1 MENTFEHA
9 DLFQEELDGAANLI
23 DSVVDLGAPLLEDEP
38 PEEREAVAVKEPEY
52 EVPDTPTTPE
62 LSGKTRTVRGK
73 EYPVEYFY
81 EKDGKYFWKPE
92 HKPGSNFIYGSG
104 EDDADLIA
112 DLSFGANEIARNLS
126 FAGAGIMDF
135 GVDLATTVANRLG
148 LNAEGLNKQWDA
160 LTKQIDPSPERQK
173 LRKFASVVI
182 PTMLGTRQA
191 TMGIQATALPGAVKG
206 VATVGSAAAID
217 AAVIGISDEGL
228 EDNGAR
234 MLADTFPTVFG
245 TNGAYPIPDSWK
257 TLDSDSPAV
266 RKQKNMQESIGMS
279 LIGDF
284 LGFTMGSGK
293 KVLDWFIPKSDSA
306 VAYKAAAVGGS
317 DPETV
322 SRIAEIDQALAT
334 KPSRANAKVLQEE
347 KDRLLKQLEETG
359 ESEVTTKSRLERHV
373 EQAEESRRSQ
383 MDEVAILKLEAD
395 PQGFGYIPEVTPGL
409 AQPNQLARQSI
420 PPGNIARNMGD
431 TTAIKNGDVVGDP
444 APMLSEPMLKEGLV
458 LGKSRN
464 SVAGLAESA
473 RRIGD
478 FDAVVDGFRYT
489 SKNMRDAA
497 WNIYNDI
504 VRAGS
509 VDDVKKLFASD
520 RDVKT
525 LIDGTK
531 VTYLNEVQQ
540 AQATQ
545 AITDLVDLYLGR
557 EVTESSARIMDT
569 LGREI
574 ASMSE
579 ASVTYRDLVDDNR
592 IQEMIADKLEY
603 LMAEVGLNKYISG
616 WQLQN
621 KNIFQRIAKSNN
633 PGELTDLINDEF
645 QQALNARHAS
655 VKRFRQN
662 LDQLKE
668 KNPEAAKAFYEAFSR
683 TNGDVDTI
691 EKLYKWADSQVSV
704 LGMIKSPTKGQM
716 NLFARGLWGVGM
728 NNVLSG
734 LSALNAA
741 KGNISNIIIKPITSL
756 LGHGIEA
763 AIQRDIEPLKK
774 AFYYHGAVFETQ
786 KRALQ
791 DGLTRVKATHRDY
804 DFMMSQ
810 IREDYVIEDVKDW
823 EILDAIAATRQNDH
837 GFQFQYNWATANRD
851 VSRMKWLRTGMTG
864 MSGVDAYTDTMV
876 ATHMSRLRAYDDVFT
891 EHGKVTPELLAE
903 AERANY
909 SRMFNAD
916 GVLTDA
922 AAKNAS
928 GEIALNL
935 DDATSSYINAA
946 VTAVP
951 AFKPFFL
958 FPKTSANDIKNSLSY
973 TPIAMIPGM
982 NKYSKVL
989 YAGDDINKIKSA
1001 LAEHGIKN
1009 FDATPNAMAIYKNL
1023 QAEYRGRLA
1032 LSSIASIT
1040 AFNYAMGGNIR
1051 GNGPMNASERKKLR
1065 DNYGWEPKTIKI
1077 GNKWVSYKGIP
1088 MLDTMLS
1095 VVGDLA
1101 YYSNDVG
1108 SSISEDIVQKLSWTV
1123 AATWLNNT
1131 PLAGMEPLL
1140 AAMNGDES
1148 AWARTGAQLTRTFI
1162 PASGALGVVS
1172 NAITSTQKDIYK
1184 DMIGY
1189 VANRL
1194 PGASSLLPERI
1205 DVWTGNEL
1213 NDIDNIGLRILNAL
1227 SPIKVSG
1234 TAEPWRQWLLGT
1246 GFDGVGL
1253 LRFSSDG
1260 GREYTAEERELIGRY
1275 MGEMQLWKEVD
1286 RMSKV
1291 DRYNDEIEEMRQYR
1305 RSGATYEE
1313 VKIKEEKLPVYRRL
1327 NQLVETAKK
1336 YAEQRIQTERPEIW
1350 AGIAGQKEVDRLT
1363 SMGDVTGAQNVAEY
1377 TDQRV
1382 EEIRR
1387 LANP

>member
-9 DLFQEELDGAANLI
+9 DLFQEQLDGAANFLDLDI
-23 DSVVDLGAPLLEDEP
+23 DLGAPLLEEEP
-38 PEEREAVAVKEPEY
+38 TKEREAVAVKEPEY
-52 EVPDTPTTPE
+52 EVPDPPKPTE
-62 LSGKTRTVRGK
+62 LSGKMVEVRGK
-73 EYPVEYFY
+73 EYPVEYFN
-81 EKDGKYFWKPE
+81 EVDGKLFWKPE
-92 HKPGSNFIYGSG
+92 HKPGSGFIYGSG
-104 EDDADLIA
+104 EDDASLME
-112 DLSFGANEIARNLS
+112 DLSFYGNELARNLS

-135 GVDLATTVANRLG
+135 GVDLATTIGNRLG
-148 LNAEGLNKQWDA
+148 LNVESVNKQWDQ
-160 LTKQIDPSPERQK
+160 LTKDPSPERQK

-182 PTMLGTRQA
+182 PTMMGTRQA

-234 MLADTFPTVFG
+234 MLADTFPAVFG

-257 TLDSDSPAV
+257 TLDSDSPAI

-279 LIGDF
+279 VIGDF
-284 LGFTMGSGK
+284 LGFTMGAGK
-293 KVLDWFIPKSDSA
+293 KVLDWFIPKDDA
-306 VAYKAAAVGGS
+306 AAAYKKSITSKADA
-317 DPETV
+317 ETV
-322 SRIAEIDQALAT
+322 SRIAEIEQALAT
-334 KPSRANAKVLQEE
+334 KPSQANTKVLQEE
-347 KDRLLKQLEETG
+347 KARLLKQLEETG
-359 ESEVTTKSRLERHV
+359 QSEVTTKSKLERTV

-383 MDEVAILKLEAD
+383 MDEVAILKLEAE

-420 PPGNIARNMGD
+420 PPANIARNMAD

-444 APMLSEPMLKEGLV
+444 APMLSEPMLKKGLV

-464 SVAGLAESA
+464 AVAGIAESA
-473 RRIGD
+473 REVSN

-504 VRAGS
+504 IRAGS
-509 VDDVKKLFASD
+509 VDDVKRLFASD

-545 AITDLVDLYLGR
+545 AINDLVDLYLGR

-574 ASMSE
+574 ASISE
-579 ASVTYRDLVDDNR
+579 ASVTYRDLADDDR

-621 KNIFQRIAKSNN
+621 KNIFQRIAKSKD
-633 PGELTDLINDEF
+633 PGELTNLINDEF
-645 QQALNARHAS
+645 QRALNSRHAS
-655 VKRFRQN
+655 VKRFRKN
-662 LDQLKE
+662 LDQIK
-668 KNPEAAKAFYEAFSR
+668 KSNPEMARTFYDAFSR

-691 EKLYKWADSQVSV
+691 EKLYKWADSQISV
-704 LGMIKSPTKGQM
+704 MGMIKSPTKGQM

-741 KGNISNIIIKPITSL
+741 KGTVSNLILKPITSI

-791 DGLTRVKATHRDY
+791 DGLQRIKTTHQDY

-810 IREDYVIEDVKDW
+810 IRKDYVIEDVKEWDML
-823 EILDAIAATRQNDH
+823 ETIAAARQNDR
-837 GFQFQYNWATANRD
+837 GFQFQYNWAKTNRD
-851 VSRMKWLRTGMTG
+851 VSRMKWMRTGMTG
-864 MSGVDAYTDTMV
+864 MSGVDAYGDTV
-876 ATHMSRLRAYDDVFT
+876 IATHMSRLRAYDDVFT
-891 EHGKVTPELLAE
+891 KHGKVTPELLAE

-916 GVLTDA
+916 GVLTDE

-935 DDATSSYINAA
+935 DDAVSSYINSA

-951 AFKPFFL
+951 AFKPFFM

-973 TPIAMIPGM
+973 TPIALIPGM

-989 YAGDDINKIKSA
+989 LAGNDINKIKAA

-1032 LSSIASIT
+1032 LSSIASIS
-1040 AFNYAMGGNIR
+1040 AYNYAMGGNIR
-1051 GNGPMNASERKKLR
+1051 GNGPLNASERKKLR

-1077 GNKWVSYKGIP
+1077 GDKWVSYKGIP
-1088 MLDTMLS
+1088 LLDTMLS
-1095 VVGDLA
+1095 IVGDLA
-1101 YYSNDVG
+1101 YYSNDIG
-1108 SSISEDIVQKLSWTV
+1108 SSISEDIVQKVSWTV

-1148 AWARTGAQLTRTFI
+1148 AWARTGAQLARTFI

-1189 VANRL
+1189 VSNRL

-1205 DVWTGNEL
+1205 DVWTGGEI

-1286 RMSKV
+1286 RMSGIQ
-1291 DRYNDEIEEMRQYR
+1291 RYNDEIEEMRQYR

-1363 SMGDVTGAQNVAEY
+1363 GLGDIEGAQRTAEY
-1377 TDQRV
+1377 TDTRV

>member
-23 DSVVDLGAPLLEDEP
+23 DSVVDLEAPILEEEP

-52 EVPDTPTTPE
+52 EVPDTPATPE
-62 LSGKTRTVRGK
+62 LSGETRTVRGK

-92 HKPGSNFIYGSG
+92 HKPGSGFIYGSG

-112 DLSFGANEIARNLS
+112 DLSFAGNEIARNLS

-135 GVDLATTVANRLG
+135 GVDLATTVGNRLG
-148 LNAEGLNKQWDA
+148 LNVEGLNKQWDA
-160 LTKQIDPSPERQK
+160 LTKQVDPSPERQK

-182 PTMLGTRQA
+182 PTMMGTRQA

-217 AAVIGISDEGL
+217 AAVIGVSDEGL

-266 RKQKNMQESIGMS
+266 RKQKNMQESIGLS
-279 LIGDF
+279 LVGDF
-284 LGFTMGSGK
+284 LGFTMGAGK

-306 VAYKAAAVGGS
+306 TAYKAAAVAGS
-317 DPETV
+317 DAETV
-322 SRIAEIDQALAT
+322 SRIAEIEQALAT
-334 KPSRANAKVLQEE
+334 KPSQANAKVLQEE
-347 KDRLLKQLEETG
+347 RDRLLKQLEETG
-359 ESEVTTKSRLERHV
+359 ESEVTTKSRLERTV

-420 PPGNIARNMGD
+420 PPGNVARNMGD

-444 APMLSEPMLKEGLV
+444 APVLPEPVLKNGLV

-464 SVAGLAESA
+464 AVAGLAESSRA
-473 RRIGD
+473 IGD
-478 FDAVVDGFRYT
+478 FDANVDGFRYT
-489 SKNMRDAA
+489 RANMRDAA

-504 VRAGS
+504 IRAGS
-509 VDDVKKLFASD
+509 VDDVKKLFAAD

-531 VTYLNEVQQ
+531 VKYLNEVQQ
-540 AQATQ
+540 AQASQ

-655 VKRFRQN
+655 VKRFRKN

-668 KNPEAAKAFYEAFSR
+668 KHPETAKAFYDAFSR

-741 KGNISNIIIKPITSL
+741 KGNVSNLIIKPITSI

-791 DGLTRVKATHRDY
+791 DGLTRVKATHQDY

-823 EILDAIAATRQNDH
+823 EILDAIASARQNDR

-851 VSRMKWLRTGMTG
+851 VSRMKWMRTGMTG

-891 EHGKVTPELLAE
+891 KHGTVTPELLAE

-928 GEIALNL
+928 GEISLNL

-951 AFKPFFL
+951 AFKPFFM
-958 FPKTSANDIKNSLSY
+958 FPKTSANDIKASLSY
-973 TPIAMIPGM
+973 TPIAIR
-982 NKYSKVL
+982 YLVKV
-989 YAGDDINKIKSA
+989 
-1001 LAEHGIKN
+1001 
-1009 FDATPNAMAIYKNL
+1009 
-1023 QAEYRGRLA
+1023 
-1032 LSSIASIT
+1032 
-1040 AFNYAMGGNIR
+1040 MG
-1051 GNGPMNASERKKLR
+1051 
-1065 DNYGWEPKTIKI
+1065 
-1077 GNKWVSYKGIP
+1077 
-1088 MLDTMLS
+1088 
-1095 VVGDLA
+1095 
-1101 YYSNDVG
+1101 
-1108 SSISEDIVQKLSWTV
+1108 
-1123 AATWLNNT
+1123 
-1131 PLAGMEPLL
+1131 
-1140 AAMNGDES
+1140 
-1148 AWARTGAQLTRTFI
+1148 
-1162 PASGALGVVS
+1162 
-1172 NAITSTQKDIYK
+1172 
-1184 DMIGY
+1184 
-1189 VANRL
+1189 
-1194 PGASSLLPERI
+1194 
-1205 DVWTGNEL
+1205 
-1213 NDIDNIGLRILNAL
+1213 GLRISKLPNLFDTLIGVFCNILCAGNITHTGKSINLFLTSNASPDLRTFSLDALL
-1227 SPIKVSG
+1227 SILLSCFNKLVKPPVNRELFFFNLDFFVGSTG
-1234 TAEPWRQWLLGT
+1234 TAILTHFFNLVIVTLNTTHAVNLFPQLHFTHVPTDEFTFFSCVFTTTVRTETKQSNTVKTSLKQPLPP
-1246 GFDGVGL
+1246 GFC
-1253 LRFSSDG
+1253 
-1260 GREYTAEERELIGRY
+1260 
-1275 MGEMQLWKEVD
+1275 
-1286 RMSKV
+1286 
-1291 DRYNDEIEEMRQYR
+1291 
-1305 RSGATYEE
+1305 RSTDFN
-1313 VKIKEEKLPVYRRL
+1313 R
-1327 NQLVETAKK
+1327 T
-1336 YAEQRIQTERPEIW
+1336 QRIQNAKTNVVNVVDLATSPNVNTLRQQARCTRQTVRHVTNHVFVDVFLSRSNSITNYTKSTRGRDKGTGKLCASTRPSRLITVHSCKQRLHTSQGCVVQPGSCNSPRQFLYNVF
-1350 AGIAGQKEVDRLT
+1350 ANRGSNIIRVISQIAYNTKHSIQHRDAFIAYPLIADLNSLRFPTIVVTQLLT
-1363 SMGDVTGAQNVAEY
+1363 FRSIHRTITTDVTAHRIVKCGDTSN
-1377 TDQRV
+1377 TRQR
-1382 EEIRR
+1382 
-1387 LANP
+1387 

>member
-9 DLFQEELDGAANLI
+9 DLFQEELEDTGTTLDLLI
-23 DSVVDLGAPLLEDEP
+23 DLGAPIVEEEP
-38 PEEREAVAVKEPEY
+38 EQREVVAQEEPEY
-52 EVPDTPTTPE
+52 DPTPASKPVTE
-62 LSGKTRTVRGK
+62 FSGKTRTVRGK

-81 EKDGKYFWKPE
+81 EKNGKYFWKPE
-92 HKPGSNFIYGSG
+92 HKPGSGFIYGSG
-104 EDDADLIA
+104 EDDADLFE
-112 DLSFGANEIARNLS
+112 DLSFAGNEIARNLS
-126 FAGAGIMDF
+126 IGGMALMDF
-135 GVDLATTVANRLG
+135 GVDLATTVGNRLG
-148 LNAEGLNKQWDA
+148 LNLESLNKQWDE
-160 LTKQIDPSPERQK
+160 LTKDPSPERQK
-173 LRKFASVVI
+173 LRKFASVVL
-182 PTMLGTRQA
+182 PTMIGTGAA
-191 TMGIQATALPGAVKG
+191 TRGIQATSLPGAVKG
-206 VATVGSAAAID
+206 AATISSAAAID

-257 TLDSDSPAV
+257 TLDKDSPAI

-279 LIGDF
+279 LVGDF
-284 LGFTMGSGK
+284 LGFVVGGRKM
-293 KVLDWFIPKSDSA
+293 VLDWFKPKDETA
-306 VAYKAAAVGGS
+306 AAYKKSIVDKADA
-317 DPETV
+317 ETV
-322 SRIAEIDQALAT
+322 SRLVEIEQALAT
-334 KPSRANAKVLQEE
+334 KPSKANTKVLTEE
-347 KDRLLKQLEETG
+347 RDRLRKQLEETG
-359 ESEVTTKSRLERHV
+359 RSEVTTKPTVVAHV
-373 EQAEESRRSQ
+373 EKAEESRRIQ
-383 MDEVAILKLEAD
+383 IDEEAILKLEAG
-395 PQGFGYIPEVTPGL
+395 PEGFDYIPEVTPGL
-409 AQPNQLARQSI
+409 AKPNQLARQSI
-420 PPGNIARNMGD
+420 PEANVARNMAD
-431 TTAIKNGDVVGDP
+431 TTAIKNGDVEGDP
-444 APMLSEPMLKEGLV
+444 APLLSGPMTKNGLV
-458 LGKSRN
+458 LGKSRKTLEPI
-464 SVAGLAESA
+464 VESA
-473 RRIGD
+473 RKSGN
-478 FDAVVDGFRYT
+478 FDATVDGFRYT
-489 SKNMRDAA
+489 SQNMRDAA

-504 VRAGS
+504 IRAGS

-531 VTYLNEVQQ
+531 VKYLNEVQQ

-545 AITDLVDLYLGR
+545 AIMDLVDMYLGR
-557 EVTESSARIMDT
+557 EVTETSARVMDT

-579 ASVTYRDLVDDNR
+579 ASVQYKELVDDDR
-592 IQEMIADKLEY
+592 MHELIGDKLEY

-616 WQLQN
+616 WQLRN
-621 KNIFQRIAKSNN
+621 KGIFERIFKSED
-633 PGELTDLINDEF
+633 PGLLANMVNDEF
-645 QQALNARHAS
+645 QTALNSRHAS
-655 VKRFRQN
+655 VKRFRNN
-662 LDQLKE
+662 LDQMKE
-668 KNPEAAKAFYEAFSR
+668 TNPELARTFYDAFSR
-683 TNGDVDTI
+683 SNGDVDTI
-691 EKLYKWADSQVSV
+691 EKLYKWGNSQVSV
-704 LGMIKSPTKGQM
+704 LGMLKSPTRNQM

-734 LSALNAA
+734 LSALNAV
-741 KGNISNIIIKPITSL
+741 KGNVSNLILKPITSI

-763 AIQRDIEPLKK
+763 AIQRDIEPIKK

-791 DGLTRVKATHRDY
+791 DGLKRVKATHKDY

-810 IREDYVIEDVKDW
+810 IREDYVIEDVKEWDML
-823 EILDAIAATRQNDH
+823 ESIAAARQNDY
-837 GFQFQYNWATANRD
+837 GFQFQYNWAKANRD

-876 ATHMSRLRAYDDVFT
+876 ATHISRLRAYDDVFT
-891 EHGKVTPELLAE
+891 KHGKVTPELLAE

-916 GVLTDA
+916 GVLTDE

-935 DDATSSYINAA
+935 DDGVSSFINSA
-946 VTAVP
+946 VTTVP

-958 FPKTSANDIKNSLSY
+958 FPKTSANDIKASLSY
-973 TPIAMIPGM
+973 TPIALIPGM

-989 YAGDDINKIKSA
+989 LAGNDINKIKSA

-1032 LSSIASIT
+1032 LSSIATIT

-1051 GNGPMNASERKKLR
+1051 GNGPLNASERKKLR

-1077 GNKWVSYKGIP
+1077 GDKWVSYKGIP

-1095 VVGDLA
+1095 IVGDYA
-1101 YYSNDVG
+1101 YYANDIG
-1108 SSISEDIVQKLSWTV
+1108 SSLGEDIEKKVMWTV

-1131 PLAGMEPLL
+1131 PLAGIEPLL
-1140 AAMNGDES
+1140 ATMNGDKS
-1148 AWARTGAQLTRTFI
+1148 AWDRTTAQLVRTFI

-1189 VANRL
+1189 VSNRL
-1194 PGASSLLPERI
+1194 PVASSLLPERI
-1205 DVWTGNEL
+1205 DIWTGKPI
-1213 NDIDNIGLRILNAL
+1213 NDIDNPGLRILNAL

-1253 LRFSSDG
+1253 LRYSSEG
-1260 GREYTAEERELIGRY
+1260 SREYTAEERELIGRY
-1275 MGEMQLWKEVD
+1275 MGEMELYKEIQ
-1286 RMSKV
+1286 RMSGIQ
-1291 DRYNDEIEEMRQYR
+1291 RYNDEIEEMRKFRQ
-1305 RSGATYEE
+1305 SGATYEE
-1313 VKIKEEKLPVYRRL
+1313 VKLKEEKLPVYKRL
-1327 NQLVETAKK
+1327 NQLVNQAKE
-1336 YAEQRIQTERPEIW
+1336 YAEQRIQNERPEIW
-1350 AGIAGQKEVDRLT
+1350 TGIAGQKEVNRL
-1363 SMGDVTGAQNVAEY
+1363 MGYGDIQGAQRMAEF
-1377 TDQRV
+1377 TDTRV

>member
-23 DSVVDLGAPLLEDEP
+23 DTAVDLGAPLLEDEP
-38 PEEREAVAVKEPEY
+38 PEEREVVAVKEPEY
-52 EVPDTPTTPE
+52 EVPDTPEPPE
-62 LSGKTRTVRGK
+62 LSGETVEVRGK
-73 EYPVEYFY
+73 QYPVEYFN
-81 EKDGKYFWKPE
+81 EVDGKLFWKPE
-92 HKPGSNFIYGSG
+92 HKPGSGFIYGSG
-104 EDDADLIA
+104 EDDADLIE
-112 DLSFGANEIARNLS
+112 DLSFAGNEIARNLS

-135 GVDLATTVANRLG
+135 GVDLATTVGNRLG

-160 LTKQIDPSPERQK
+160 LTKQIDPSAERQK

-182 PTMLGTRQA
+182 PTMMGTRQA

-217 AAVIGISDEGL
+217 AAVIGVSDEGL

-257 TLDSDSPAV
+257 TLDSDSPAI
-266 RKQKNMQESIGMS
+266 RKQKNMQESIGLS
-279 LIGDF
+279 LVGDF
-284 LGFTMGSGK
+284 LGFTMGAGK

-306 VAYKAAAVGGS
+306 AAYKAAAVSGS
-317 DPETV
+317 DAETV
-322 SRIAEIDQALAT
+322 SRIAEIEQALAT
-334 KPSRANAKVLQEE
+334 KPSQANAKVLQEE
-347 KDRLLKQLEETG
+347 RSRLLKQLEEAG
-359 ESEVTTKSRLERHV
+359 ESEVTTKSRLERTV

-420 PPGNIARNMGD
+420 PPGNVARNMGD

-444 APMLSEPMLKEGLV
+444 APVLPEPVLKNGLV

-464 SVAGLAESA
+464 AVAGLAESSRA
-473 RRIGD
+473 IGD

-489 SKNMRDAA
+489 RANMRDAA

-504 VRAGS
+504 IRAGS
-509 VDDVKKLFASD
+509 VDDVKKLFAAD

-531 VTYLNEVQQ
+531 VKYLNEVQQ
-540 AQATQ
+540 AQASQ

-569 LGREI
+569 FGREI

-655 VKRFRQN
+655 VKRFRKN

-668 KNPEAAKAFYEAFSR
+668 KNPEAAKAFYDAFSR

-741 KGNISNIIIKPITSL
+741 KGNVSNLIIKPITSI

-791 DGLTRVKATHRDY
+791 DGLTRVKATHQDY

-823 EILDAIAATRQNDH
+823 EILDAIASARQNDR

-891 EHGKVTPELLAE
+891 KHGTVTPELLAE

-928 GEIALNL
+928 GEISLNL

-951 AFKPFFL
+951 AFKPFFM

-989 YAGDDINKIKSA
+989 YAGNDINKIKSA

-1065 DNYGWEPKTIKI
+1065 DNYGWEHKTIKI

-1108 SSISEDIVQKLSWTV
+1108 SSISEDVVQKLSWTV

-1189 VANRL
+1189 VSNRL

-1205 DVWTGNEL
+1205 DVWTGGEI

-1234 TAEPWRQWLLGT
+1234 TAEPWRQWLLKT

-1275 MGEMQLWKEVD
+1275 MGEMQLWKELD
-1286 RMSKV
+1286 RMSGIQ
-1291 DRYNDEIEEMRQYR
+1291 RYNDEIEEMRQYR

-1382 EEIRR
+1382 EEIRQ

>member
-1 MENTFEHA
+1 M
-9 DLFQEELDGAANLI
+9 
-23 DSVVDLGAPLLEDEP
+23 
-38 PEEREAVAVKEPEY
+38 
-52 EVPDTPTTPE
+52 
-62 LSGKTRTVRGK
+62 
-73 EYPVEYFY
+73 
-81 EKDGKYFWKPE
+81 
-92 HKPGSNFIYGSG
+92 
-104 EDDADLIA
+104 
-112 DLSFGANEIARNLS
+112 
-126 FAGAGIMDF
+126 
-135 GVDLATTVANRLG
+135 
-148 LNAEGLNKQWDA
+148 
-160 LTKQIDPSPERQK
+160 
-173 LRKFASVVI
+173 
-182 PTMLGTRQA
+182 
-191 TMGIQATALPGAVKG
+191 
-206 VATVGSAAAID
+206 
-217 AAVIGISDEGL
+217 
-228 EDNGAR
+228 
-234 MLADTFPTVFG
+234 
-245 TNGAYPIPDSWK
+245 
-257 TLDSDSPAV
+257 
-266 RKQKNMQESIGMS
+266 
-279 LIGDF
+279 
-284 LGFTMGSGK
+284 
-293 KVLDWFIPKSDSA
+293 
-306 VAYKAAAVGGS
+306 
-317 DPETV
+317 
-322 SRIAEIDQALAT
+322 
-334 KPSRANAKVLQEE
+334 
-347 KDRLLKQLEETG
+347 
-359 ESEVTTKSRLERHV
+359 
-373 EQAEESRRSQ
+373 
-383 MDEVAILKLEAD
+383 
-395 PQGFGYIPEVTPGL
+395 
-409 AQPNQLARQSI
+409 
-420 PPGNIARNMGD
+420 
-431 TTAIKNGDVVGDP
+431 
-444 APMLSEPMLKEGLV
+444 
-458 LGKSRN
+458 
-464 SVAGLAESA
+464 
-473 RRIGD
+473 
-478 FDAVVDGFRYT
+478 
-489 SKNMRDAA
+489 
-497 WNIYNDI
+497 
-504 VRAGS
+504 
-509 VDDVKKLFASD
+509 
-520 RDVKT
+520 
-525 LIDGTK
+525 
-531 VTYLNEVQQ
+531 
-540 AQATQ
+540 
-545 AITDLVDLYLGR
+545 
-557 EVTESSARIMDT
+557 
-569 LGREI
+569 
-574 ASMSE
+574 
-579 ASVTYRDLVDDNR
+579 
-592 IQEMIADKLEY
+592 
-603 LMAEVGLNKYISG
+603 
-616 WQLQN
+616 
-621 KNIFQRIAKSNN
+621 
-633 PGELTDLINDEF
+633 
-645 QQALNARHAS
+645 
-655 VKRFRQN
+655 
-662 LDQLKE
+662 
-668 KNPEAAKAFYEAFSR
+668 
-683 TNGDVDTI
+683 
-691 EKLYKWADSQVSV
+691 
-704 LGMIKSPTKGQM
+704 GMIKSPTKGQM

-741 KGNISNIIIKPITSL
+741 KGTVSNLILKPITSI

-791 DGLTRVKATHRDY
+791 DGLQRIKATHQDY

-810 IREDYVIEDVKDW
+810 IRKDYVIEDVKEWDML
-823 EILDAIAATRQNDH
+823 ETIAAARQNDR
-837 GFQFQYNWATANRD
+837 GFQFQYNWAKTNRD
-851 VSRMKWLRTGMTG
+851 VSRMKWMRTGMTG
-864 MSGVDAYTDTMV
+864 MSGVDAYGDTMV
-876 ATHMSRLRAYDDVFT
+876 ATHISRLRAYDDVFT
-891 EHGKVTPELLAE
+891 QHGTVTPELLAE

-935 DDATSSYINAA
+935 DDAVSSYINSA

-951 AFKPFFL
+951 VFKPFFM

-973 TPIAMIPGM
+973 TPIALIPGM

-989 YAGDDINKIKSA
+989 LAGNDINKIKTA

-1032 LSSIASIT
+1032 LSSIASIS
-1040 AFNYAMGGNIR
+1040 AYNYAMGGNIR
-1051 GNGPMNASERKKLR
+1051 GNGPLNASERKKLR

-1077 GNKWVSYKGIP
+1077 GDKWVSYKGIP
-1088 MLDTMLS
+1088 LLDTMLS
-1095 VVGDLA
+1095 IVGDLA

-1108 SSISEDIVQKLSWTV
+1108 SSISEDVVQKLSWTV

-1148 AWARTGAQLTRTFI
+1148 AWARTGAQLARTFI

-1189 VANRL
+1189 VSNRL

-1205 DVWTGNEL
+1205 DVWTGGEI

-1291 DRYNDEIEEMRQYR
+1291 ERYNDEIEEMRQYR

-1327 NQLVETAKK
+1327 NQLVNTAKK

-1363 SMGDVTGAQNVAEY
+1363 GLGDIEGAQRTAEY
-1377 TDQRV
+1377 TDTRV